1 MAFFHYEKNVKDIEY
16 YEILENLMERWEYET
31 VEFKEAK
38 SNYDTDKIGRY
49 FSALSNEA
57 NLKQQQY
64 GWLIFGVSE
73 RDKIKHVVGTAYKQ
87 GEQSLLEKFK
97 YEISRD
103 ITNGM
108 TFYEI
113 KEIFPIV
120 NGKRLRVLMFKVP
133 AAATGIPT
141 DWRTNYYERS
151 GESLVP
157 LKQYKI
163 DAIRSQER
171 KDWSKQVIEVATIDN
186 LDKTAINLAREKYKE
201 KMNQEHIS
209 KEVDEMTD
217 EEFLTKV
224 KLLIGGKVTNAGML
238 LLGSADY
245 DYLMTSAPSI
255 MWRLYGADG
264 SDKDYEIFKIPFIN
278 VVDKVFSKVRNLT
291 YRYMPNQLT
300 LFPMETEQYNSWLI
314 RELLNNCIAHTNYQL
329 GGRIYVNEFEDK
341 IKFTNPADFIPQ
353 KIETVLEVSYN
364 PPFYRNQL
372 LAESMVVFH
381 MIDTATLG
389 IRRAFNIQKAK
400 YFPMPDYN
408 ISSGTQVEVTVYGK
422 ILDDNYM
429 HILYD
434 HQDLDLQTVFLLDR
448 VQKGL
453 SLDKADVDKLRAA
466 KLVEGRI
473 TSLFLSASASKSM
486 DDSAGYIKNKGF
498 NDKYYKD
505 LIVEYLKKYH
515 KAKRRDIKLLLWEK
529 LPDSLSDK
537 QKENKIHNILTAM
550 KKSNIIQLDSDNQQ
564 ISNWILKEGLFK
576 ILILTQII
584 CLIISVVETI

>member
-1 MAFFHYEKNVKDIEY
+1 MSFFQYDKSVKGAEY
-16 YEILENLMERWEYET
+16 YEILESLMERWEYET

-73 RDKIKHVVGTAYKQ
+73 KNKIKHLVGTSYKQ
-87 GEQSLLEKFK
+87 GDSSILERFK

-103 ITNGM
+103 TTNGM

-113 KEIFPIV
+113 VEIYPVADGKEY
-120 NGKRLRVLMFKVP
+120 RVLMFKVP

-171 KDWSKQVIEVATIDN
+171 KDWSKQVIENATIDH
-186 LDKTAINLAREKYKE
+186 LDKTAIALAREKYKE

-209 KEVDEMTD
+209 KEVDEMSD
-217 EEFLTKV
+217 EQFLSKV
-224 KLLIGGKVTNAGML
+224 KLIIGGKITNAGMV
-238 LLGSADY
+238 LLGDSDY
-245 DYLMTSAPSI
+245 DYLLSSVPSI

-264 SDKDYEIFKIPFIN
+264 MDKDYEIFKIPFIN
-278 VVDKVFSKVRNLT
+278 VVDKVFAKVRNLT
-291 YRYMPNQLT
+291 YRYMPNQMT

-341 IKFTNPADFIPQ
+341 IKFTNPGDFIPQ
-353 KIETVLEVSYN
+353 KIENVLEVSYN

-372 LAESMVVFH
+372 LAESMVSFH

-389 IRRAFNIQKAK
+389 IRRAYNIQKAK

-408 ISSGTQVEVTVYGK
+408 FSTGMQVEVTVYGK
-422 ILDDNYM
+422 TLDDNYM
-429 HILYD
+429 HILYE

-453 SLDKADVDKLRAA
+453 PIDKVDADKLRVA

-473 TSLFLSASASKSM
+473 TSLFLSASAAKSI
-486 DDSAGYIKNKGF
+486 DDGTSYIKNKGF
-498 NDKYYKD
+498 DDKYYKD
-505 LIVEYLKKYH
+505 LVVEYLRQYKIAKK
-515 KAKRRDIKLLLWEK
+515 KDIRKLLWEK
-529 LPDSLSDK
+529 LPDALSDT
-537 QKENKIHNILTAM
+537 QKENKIRNLLTSM
-550 KKSNIIQLDSDNQQ
+550 KKAGVIDTDSDNQQ
-564 ISNWILKEGLFK
+564 KSNWILK
-576 ILILTQII
+576 
-584 CLIISVVETI
+584 

>member
-341 IKFTNPADFIPQ
+341 IKFTNPGDFIPQ
-353 KIETVLEVSYN
+353 KIENVLEVSYN

-381 MIDTATLG
+381 MIDTANF
-389 IRRAFNIQKAK
+389 RYQKS
-400 YFPMPDYN
+400 
-408 ISSGTQVEVTVYGK
+408 I
-422 ILDDNYM
+422 
-429 HILYD
+429 
-434 HQDLDLQTVFLLDR
+434 
-448 VQKGL
+448 
-453 SLDKADVDKLRAA
+453 
-466 KLVEGRI
+466 
-473 TSLFLSASASKSM
+473 
-486 DDSAGYIKNKGF
+486 
-498 NDKYYKD
+498 
-505 LIVEYLKKYH
+505 
-515 KAKRRDIKLLLWEK
+515 
-529 LPDSLSDK
+529 
-537 QKENKIHNILTAM
+537 
-550 KKSNIIQLDSDNQQ
+550 
-564 ISNWILKEGLFK
+564 
-576 ILILTQII
+576 
-584 CLIISVVETI
+584 

>member
-1 MAFFHYEKNVKDIEY
+1 MSFFQYDKYSDNAEY
-16 YEILENLMERWEYET
+16 YEILENLIERWEYET

-38 SNYDTDKIGRY
+38 SNFDTDKIGRY

-64 GWLIFGVSE
+64 GWLVFGVSE
-73 RDKIKHVVGTAYKQ
+73 KDKKKHIVGTAYKQ
-87 GEQSLLEKFK
+87 GDQSLLEKFK
-97 YEISRD
+97 HEISRNT
-103 ITNGM
+103 TNGIS
-108 TFYEI
+108 FYEI
-113 KEIFPIV
+113 IELYPVVDSK
-120 NGKRLRVLMFKVP
+120 KLRVLMFKVP

-163 DAIRSQER
+163 DAIRSQGR
-171 KDWSKQVIEVATIDN
+171 KDWSKQIIEGAKIGH
-186 LDKTAINLAREKYKE
+186 LDQDAIKLAREKYKE

-209 KEVDEMTD
+209 KEVDSMTD
-217 EEFLTKV
+217 EEFLSKV
-224 KLLIGGKVTNAGML
+224 KLIIGGKVTNAGML

-245 DYLMTSAPSI
+245 DYLFSSAPSI

-278 VVDKVFSKVRNLT
+278 IVDKVFSKIRNLT

-300 LFPMETEQYNSWLI
+300 LFPMETEQYNGWLI

-341 IKFTNPADFIPQ
+341 IKFTNPGDFIPQ
-353 KIETVLEVSYN
+353 KIENVLEVSYN

-372 LAESMVVFH
+372 LAESMVSFH

-389 IRRAFNIQKAK
+389 IRRAYNIQKAK

-422 ILDDNYM
+422 TINDNYM

-453 SLDKADVDKLRAA
+453 PIDKQDVDRLRAA

-473 TSLFLSASASKSM
+473 TNLFLSASASKSI
-486 DDSAGYIKNKGF
+486 DDGAGYIKNKGF
-498 NDKYYKD
+498 DDKYYKD
-505 LIVEYLKKYH
+505 LVIEYLKQYQS
-515 KAKRRDIKLLLWEK
+515 AKKKEIRTLLWDK
-529 LPDSLSDK
+529 LPDILSDK
-537 QKENKIHNILTAM
+537 QKENKIRNILTSM
-550 KKSNIIQLDSDNQQ
+550 KKAGIIDTDSDNQQ
-564 ISNWILKEGLFK
+564 KSKWILK
-576 ILILTQII
+576 
-584 CLIISVVETI
+584 

>member
-1 MAFFHYEKNVKDIEY
+1 MAFFDYDKNAKNVEY

-38 SNYDTDKIGRY
+38 SSYDTDKIGRY

-64 GWLIFGVSE
+64 GWLVFGVSE
-73 RDKIKHVVGTAYKQ
+73 KDKIKHLVGTAYKK
-87 GEQSLLEKFK
+87 GDSSILEKFK

-103 ITNGM
+103 TTNGM

-113 KEIFPIV
+113 VEIYPTVGGKEY
-120 NGKRLRVLMFKVP
+120 RVLMFKVP

-171 KDWSKQVIEVATIDN
+171 KDWSKQIVENATIEH
-186 LDKTAINLAREKYKE
+186 LDKDAIALARVKYKE

-209 KEVDEMTD
+209 EEVDGMTD
-217 EEFLTKV
+217 EQFLSKV
-224 KLLIGGKVTNAGML
+224 KLIHEGKVTNAGML

-245 DYLMTSAPSI
+245 DYLLASAPSI

-264 SDKDYEIFKIPFIN
+264 SDKDYEIFEIPFIN
-278 VVDKVFSKVRNLT
+278 VVDKVFAKVRNLT
-291 YRYMPNQLT
+291 YRYMPNQMT

-329 GGRIYVNEFEDK
+329 GGRIYLNEFEDK
-341 IKFTNPADFIPQ
+341 IKFTNPGDFIPQ
-353 KIETVLEVSYN
+353 KIENVLEVGYN

-372 LAESMVVFH
+372 LAESMVLFH

-389 IRRAFNIQKAK
+389 IRRAYNIQKAK

-422 ILDDNYM
+422 TIDDNYM

-453 SLDKADVDKLRAA
+453 PLDKADVDKLRAA

-473 TSLFLSASASKSM
+473 SSLFLSASASKSI
-486 DDSAGYIKNKGF
+486 DDSASYIKNKGF
-498 NDKYYKD
+498 DDKYYKD
-505 LIVEYLKKYH
+505 LIVEYLKQYKTAR
-515 KAKRRDIKLLLWEK
+515 KKDIRNLLWDK
-529 LPDSLSDK
+529 LPDALSDT
-537 QKENKIHNILTAM
+537 QKENKMRNLLTSM
-550 KKSNIIQLDSDNQQ
+550 KKAGIIDTDSDNQQ
-564 ISNWILKEGLFK
+564 KSNWILK
-576 ILILTQII
+576 
-584 CLIISVVETI
+584 

>member
-1 MAFFHYEKNVKDIEY
+1 MAFFDYDKNAKNVEY

-38 SNYDTDKIGRY
+38 SSYDTDKIGRY

-64 GWLIFGVSE
+64 GWIVFGVSE
-73 RDKIKHVVGTAYKQ
+73 KDKLKHLVGTAYKK
-87 GEQSLLEKFK
+87 GDSSILEKFK

-103 ITNGM
+103 TTNGM

-113 KEIFPIV
+113 VEIYPTV
-120 NGKRLRVLMFKVP
+120 NGKEYRVLMFKVP

-171 KDWSKQVIEVATIDN
+171 KDWSKQIVENATIEH
-186 LDKTAINLAREKYKE
+186 LDKDAIALARVKYKE

-209 KEVDEMTD
+209 EEVDGMTD
-217 EEFLTKV
+217 EQFLSKV
-224 KLLIGGKVTNAGML
+224 KLIHEGKVTNAGML

-245 DYLMTSAPSI
+245 DYLLASAPSI

-278 VVDKVFSKVRNLT
+278 IVDKVFAKVRNLT
-291 YRYMPNQLT
+291 YRYMPNQMT

-329 GGRIYVNEFEDK
+329 GGRIYLNEFEDK
-341 IKFTNPADFIPQ
+341 IKFTNPGDFIPQ
-353 KIETVLEVSYN
+353 KIENVLEVGYN

-372 LAESMVVFH
+372 LAESMVLFH

-389 IRRAFNIQKAK
+389 IRRAYNIQKAK

-422 ILDDNYM
+422 TINDNYM

-473 TSLFLSASASKSM
+473 SSLFLSASASKSI
-486 DDSAGYIKNKGF
+486 DDSASYIKNKGF
-498 NDKYYKD
+498 DDKYYKD
-505 LIVEYLKKYH
+505 LIVEYLKQYKTAR
-515 KAKRRDIKLLLWEK
+515 KKDIRNLLWDK
-529 LPDSLSDK
+529 LPDVLSDT
-537 QKENKIHNILTAM
+537 QKENKMRNLLTSM
-550 KKSNIIQLDSDNQQ
+550 KKAGIIDTDSDNQQ
-564 ISNWILKEGLFK
+564 KSNWILK
-576 ILILTQII
+576 
-584 CLIISVVETI
+584 